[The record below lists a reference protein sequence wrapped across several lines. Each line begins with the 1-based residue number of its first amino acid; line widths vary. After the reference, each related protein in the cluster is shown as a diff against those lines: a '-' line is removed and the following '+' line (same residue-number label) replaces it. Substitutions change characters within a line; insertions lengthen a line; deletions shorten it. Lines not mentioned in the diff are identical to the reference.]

1 MTKQNEKLKIC
12 FFINGFREGGAERQ
26 CAYLINELNKDE
38 NITVSLIYFFEGE
51 NFQLIDKHDL
61 AIYKVPSESLYSV
74 KNISIINKI
83 IAEISPDIILS
94 WLQAPDVLSFFIKLK
109 FPKIKWVLAERNSK
123 HVLWWDYRFIAR
135 TIFARFAD
143 AIISNSKGGQAY
155 WKQRLVAS
163 RKLTVIPNIL
173 YHNKLNQ
180 TYNTNII
187 SGSPVILFAG
197 RLKMQKNVFVVT
209 KAFCKLADTY
219 KQGKFY
225 IIGEG
230 DLRNEIQDIIN
241 KNRNQEQVIVM
252 PFQNN
257 IAEYFVAADVFV
269 NISFYEGLPN
279 TVIENTVLNKKMVV
293 SAITEHEDILGP
305 DFPYYVKDINDVDLV
320 CKTIEAAVADNDF
333 VKHLEHAKK
342 FISSLEPE
350 LITNKYKEMFYY
362 IKNSKKVDLKKFE
375 SN

>member
-1 MTKQNEKLKIC
+1 MNKQNEKLKIC

-51 NFQLIDKHDL
+51 NFQLIDKHNL

-83 IAEISPDIILS
+83 IAEISPDIIFS

-109 FPKIKWVLAERNSK
+109 FPKVKWVLAERNSK

-135 TIFARFAD
+135 TMFARFAD
-143 AIISNSKGGQAY
+143 AIISNSKGGKDY

-163 RKLTVIPNIL
+163 RKLAVIPNIL

-197 RLKMQKNVFVVT
+197 RLKMQKNVFVLT
-209 KAFCKLADTY
+209 KAFCKLANTY
-219 KQGKFY
+219 KEGRFY

-230 DLRNEIQDIIN
+230 DLRNEIQEIIN
-241 KNRNQEQVIVM
+241 KNNKQEQVIVM

-257 IAEYFVAADVFV
+257 IAEYFVAADVFI

-333 VKHLEHAKK
+333 VKHLDHAKK

-350 LITNKYKEMFYY
+350 LITSKYKEMFYY
-362 IKNSKKVDLKKFE
+362 IKNSKKVDLKKF
-375 SN
+375 